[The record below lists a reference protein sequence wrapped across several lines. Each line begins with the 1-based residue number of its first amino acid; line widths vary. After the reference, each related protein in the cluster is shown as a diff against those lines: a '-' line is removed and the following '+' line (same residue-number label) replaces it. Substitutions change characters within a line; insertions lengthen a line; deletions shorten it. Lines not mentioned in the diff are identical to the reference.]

1 MSKINDIIRDYT
13 SGKASVEETNA
24 ALQAAGALFRLEPGR
39 NQLTAADLR
48 ETTVGFYPDQANRY
62 GLLHTGTGSMEKVRV
77 TAGRLDGGPVNQVLK
92 DGSTTML
99 AYVHICGKAFE
110 VFGDALGFRRE
121 G

>member
-1 MSKINDIIRDYT
+1 MSKINNIIADYT

-39 NQLTAADLR
+39 NQLTEADLR
-48 ETTVGFYPDQANRY
+48 ETTVGFYPDQANGY
-62 GLLHTGTGSMEKVRV
+62 GLLDTGTGSMEKVRV